1 MAFQIPANVTVPLQY
16 PYTAFT
22 PDAIGALS
30 LTNYTY
36 QQANDPN
43 IAQPNDNIAPV
54 KVSVGLLGLVGVV
67 MWLLWR
73 GGEGV

>member
-1 MAFQIPANVTVPLQY
+1 MAFQIPAYATVPLQY

-22 PDAIGALS
+22 PDATGALN
-30 LTNYTY
+30 LTNSIY

-43 IAQPNDNIAPV
+43 IAQPNYSIAPV
-54 KVSVGLLGLVGVV
+54 KVSAGLLGLVEAV
-67 MWLLWR
+67 MGLLWR